1 MDIVIRGR
9 HMDVSEKFREL
20 AKEKVGRMDRFGLNL
35 ARIDVEVS
43 KEQNPRLAERAIEV
57 ELTCHGRGNP
67 VRAEAHAPDKF
78 TALDLA
84 CDTLTERLRR
94 LSDKRTSRR
103 RRHARVVPADVS
115 IEALDLDQETVVPT
129 EAEQSLPA
137 DVVYADGPVVVR
149 EKTHDTQ
156 PMTVSDALDALEMV
170 GHDFYFFFDSE
181 SSQASVVY
189 RRRGYDY
196 GLIRLDIMGES

>member
-9 HMDVSEKFREL
+9 HMDVSAKFREL
-20 AKEKVGRMDRFGLNL
+20 AEEKLARAERFGLDI

-43 KEQNPRLAERAIEV
+43 KENNPRLADRAIEV
-57 ELTCHGRGNP
+57 ELTCLGRGNP
-67 VRAEAHAPDKF
+67 LRAEAHAPDKF

-84 CDTLTERLRR
+84 TDTLTERLRR
-94 LSDKRTSRR
+94 VADKRNTKRR
-103 RRHARVVPADVS
+103 RRARVV
-115 IEALDLDQETVVPT
+115 EASVPLESLNLGDEEANPT
-129 EAEQSLPA
+129 EAEVALPA

-149 EKTHDTQ
+149 QKTHTTA
-156 PMTVSDALDALEMV
+156 PMTVSEAIDELELV

-181 SSQASVVY
+181 AAEPSVVY

-196 GLIRLDIMGES
+196 GLIRLEVSGQG